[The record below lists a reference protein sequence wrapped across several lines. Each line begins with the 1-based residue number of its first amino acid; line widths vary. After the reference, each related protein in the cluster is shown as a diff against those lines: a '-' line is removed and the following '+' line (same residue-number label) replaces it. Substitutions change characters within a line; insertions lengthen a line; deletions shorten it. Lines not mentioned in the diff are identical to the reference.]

1 MSEEKGL
8 NIWEYIQEKLK
19 RVSNEIAEILLE
31 GDAYFKE
38 WDAISK
44 LLYEIEK
51 FIDHFGGDKGK

>member
-1 MSEEKGL
+1 MEEKNTL
-8 NIWEYIQEKLK
+8 NIYEYIQKKLK
-19 RVSNEIAEILLE
+19 QIGGEIAEILLE

-51 FIDHFGGDKGK
+51 FLDILIQNK